1 MKKYA
6 NIKVCHFASVH
17 TIDDTRV
24 FHRECTSLAQQFD
37 VTLIGIGNFTGE
49 RNGVRIIG
57 IPKPPSRIYRL
68 LIVTWQV
75 FFKAVSVNARI
86 YHIHDAE
93 LLPFGILLSIF
104 GKKVIY
110 DIHENTFEDIRH
122 KPWIPHYIKTII
134 SAAYRI
140 MEKTA
145 SWFMHYIL
153 VIAKPEFASCFST
166 NRYTIIQN
174 FAEVRELTPYRVNK
188 RSQLKDNHVF
198 YMGTLHD
205 MYYDFNK
212 ILEATYILKQ
222 QGIEVF
228 LHCAG
233 FAKNYQTNELP
244 HSKFYKDI
252 QTQITFYGHQTTE
265 FTYALSRQ
273 CKMAICLKNQPAP
286 ILVSHERKFFEYLA
300 LGIPFI
306 CCDSHIYTD
315 VLDKFKAGIA
325 VDLTSPEAIAKAMHT
340 LLTQPQQLDEMQAQC
355 IAAVESTYNWQS
367 QEKILLE
374 LYASL
379 I

>member
-6 NIKVCHFASVH
+6 HIKVCHFASVH

-24 FHRECTSLAQQFD
+24 FHRECSSLAQQFD

-68 LIVTWQV
+68 LFITWQV
-75 FFKAVSVNARI
+75 FFKALRVNARI

-122 KPWIPHYIKTII
+122 KPWIPGSIKFVS

-140 MEKTA
+140 MEKIA

-174 FAEVRELTPYRVNK
+174 FAEVRELEQYRVAN
-188 RSQLKDNHVF
+188 RSHLQGNHIF

-212 ILEATYILKQ
+212 IIEAVYLLKQ
-222 QGIEVF
+222 KGILVE

-233 FAKNYQTNELP
+233 FAKNYLSNELP
-244 HSKFYKDI
+244 HSTFYPDI
-252 QTQITFYGHQTTE
+252 QSQITFYGHQTTA
-265 FTYALSRQ
+265 FTYALSKQ

-315 VLDKFKAGIA
+315 VLEKYPAGMA
-325 VDLTSPEAIAKAMHT
+325 VDLTSPRAIAEAMQYM
-340 LLTQPQQLDEMQAQC
+340 LTQPQLLDQMQLQC
-355 IAAVESTYNWQS
+355 IAAADATYNWKS